1 MDVEW
6 DPAKAAI
13 NRRKHGVDFAD
24 AAGALEDPYALSRP
38 DPHPSEARMVTV
50 GRDSLD
56 RLVVVAWTWNEG
68 NVRLIS
74 ARRAT
79 PRERRQY
86 AEDTDA

>member
-1 MDVEW
+1 
-6 DPAKAAI
+6 
-13 NRRKHGVDFAD
+13 
-24 AAGALEDPYALSRP
+24 
-38 DPHPSEARMVTV
+38 MVTV

-56 RLVVVAWTWNEG
+56 QLVVVAWTWNEG
-68 NVRLIS
+68 NIRLIS